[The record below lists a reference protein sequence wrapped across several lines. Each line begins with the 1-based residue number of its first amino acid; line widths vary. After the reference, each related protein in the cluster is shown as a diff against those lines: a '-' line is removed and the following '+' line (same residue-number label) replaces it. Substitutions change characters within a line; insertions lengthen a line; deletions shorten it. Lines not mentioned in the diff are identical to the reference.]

1 VIVPWALAGAAAGT
15 LVLSSVLRLGSELR
29 LTRMDLPF
37 LVGTVVTG
45 DRERAKVLGWALHA
59 AAGLGFGLVYAGI
72 FAATGLSGWAFGAAL
87 GLLHG
92 LVAGTAVMETL
103 LPFAHRRVG
112 SAATAAGE
120 SPLLEPPGF
129 LMLNYG
135 RVTPVVNVVAHV
147 AYGALVGGLASF
159 AS

>member
-1 VIVPWALAGAAAGT
+1 VIVVWSLAGAAAGT
-15 LVLSSVLRLGSELR
+15 LVLSTALRLGSELQ

-37 LVGTVVTG
+37 LVGTMVTE
-45 DRERAKVLGWALHA
+45 DRERAKLLGWGLHA

-72 FAATGLSGWAFGAAL
+72 FAATGRSGWLFGGAL

-92 LVAGTAVMETL
+92 LVAGTAVVETL
-103 LPFAHRRVG
+103 LPLAHRRVG
-112 SAATAAGE
+112 SAATASPE
-120 SPLLEPPGF
+120 TPLLEPPGL

-135 RVTPVVNVVAHV
+135 RATPLVTALAHV

-159 AS
+159 A